1 MVPGLSFPTPRGW
14 GVRGYFRRH
23 ASNRLCAGQ
32 LADMNISLL
41 IGVGAGLASAVLYA
55 SAWTGTVLGL
65 FVLFFLSP
73 MPVAI
78 AGLGWGYRS
87 GALAAAVGCVAILLS
102 GGLWS
107 GVVYLIALGA
117 PAAVFSYFA
126 LLNRTNPDG
135 TVEWY
140 PIGRI
145 IMWASLW
152 AAAISAAG
160 MLTLG
165 TDFASIKATMLEM
178 LDKSLFAN
186 GAGPGGGAVTPE
198 QKSTFASLM
207 TAFMPW
213 ALATTWFTVAIMNVW
228 AAGRVTVQSGM
239 LTRPWPDLS
248 SITLPPG
255 MALGF
260 GLAVI
265 GMMAPDMAGLIASC
279 FASAL
284 LFAFML
290 VGLGILHR
298 LSRGYSIRPMILAV
312 VYAGLLFMPP
322 FANLIVAMIGLA
334 EPFFRGRLPPGAGA
348 SGPPSGS

>member
-1 MVPGLSFPTPRGW
+1 
-14 GVRGYFRRH
+14 
-23 ASNRLCAGQ
+23 
-32 LADMNISLL
+32 MNTAIL
-41 IGVGAGLASAVLYA
+41 IGIGAGFASAVLYA
-55 SAWTGTVLGL
+55 SAWTGTALGL

-78 AGLGWGYRS
+78 AGLGWGYRA
-87 GALAAAVGCVAILLS
+87 GALAAAVGCIAILLS
-102 GGLWS
+102 GGQWS
-107 GVVYLIALGA
+107 GVIYLIALGA

-126 LLNRTNPDG
+126 LLNRTDADG

-152 AAAISAAG
+152 AGVTAAAG

-165 TDFASIKATMLEM
+165 TDFASVKATMVEM
-178 LDKSLFAN
+178 LDKSLFAD
-186 GAGPGGGAVTPE
+186 GQGPGGGAVTPE

-213 ALATTWFTVAIMNVW
+213 ALATTWFTVAMLNVW
-228 AAGRVTVQSGM
+228 AAGRVTVQSGK
-239 LTRPWPDLS
+239 LARPWPDLS

-260 GLAVI
+260 GAAVL
-265 GMMAPDMAGLIASC
+265 GMMAPDMPGLIASC

-298 LSRGYSIRPMILAV
+298 LSRGYSIRPFILAF

-322 FANLIVAMIGLA
+322 FSNLIVAMIGLA
-334 EPFFRGRLPPGAGA
+334 EPFFRGRLPPGAGP
-348 SGPPSGS
+348 SGPSNGS

>member
-1 MVPGLSFPTPRGW
+1 
-14 GVRGYFRRH
+14 
-23 ASNRLCAGQ
+23 
-32 LADMNISLL
+32 MNTALL
-41 IGVGAGLASAVLYA
+41 IGIGAGLASAVLYA

-65 FVLFFLSP
+65 FVLFFMSP

-78 AGLGWGYRS
+78 AGFGWGWAY
-87 GALAAAVGCVAILLS
+87 GALAAAVGCIVILFS
-102 GGLWS
+102 GGPWS
-107 GVVYLIALGA
+107 GIVYLIALGA
-117 PAAVFSYFA
+117 PGAVLSYLA

-140 PIGRI
+140 PVGRI

-152 AAAISAAG
+152 AGVTAAAG
-160 MLTLG
+160 LLTLG
-165 TDFASIKATMLEM
+165 TDFAAVKATIVEM
-178 LDKSLFAN
+178 LDKSLFAE
-186 GAGPGGGAVTPE
+186 GTGPGGRTVTAE
-198 QKSTFASLM
+198 QKSTFAALM

-213 ALATTWFTVAIMNVW
+213 ALATTWFTVAILNVW
-228 AAGRVTVQSGM
+228 AAGRVTVKSGK
-239 LTRPWPDLS
+239 LARPWPDLS

-265 GMMAPDMAGLIASC
+265 GTMMPDMAGLIASC

-298 LSRGYSIRPMILAV
+298 LSRGYSIRPLMLAF
-312 VYAGLLFMPP
+312 VYAGLVFMPP
-322 FANLIVAMIGLA
+322 FSNLIVAMIGLA
-334 EPFFRGRLPPGAGA
+334 EPYFRGRMPPGGGRAAGPA
-348 SGPPSGS
+348 DGS

>member
-1 MVPGLSFPTPRGW
+1 
-14 GVRGYFRRH
+14 
-23 ASNRLCAGQ
+23 
-32 LADMNISLL
+32 MNTSLL
-41 IGVGAGLASAVLYA
+41 IGIGAGLASAVLYA

-65 FVLFFLSP
+65 FILFFMSP

-78 AGLGWGYRS
+78 AGFGWGWVC
-87 GALAAAVGCVAILLS
+87 GALAAAVGCIAILFS
-102 GGLWS
+102 GGPLS
-107 GVVYLIALGA
+107 SVVYLVALGA
-117 PAAVFSYFA
+117 PAAVFSYLA

-135 TVEWY
+135 TIEWY

-152 AAAISAAG
+152 AGATAAAG

-165 TDFASIKATMLEM
+165 TDFASVKATMVEM
-178 LDKSLFAN
+178 LDKSLFVD
-186 GAGPGGGAVTPE
+186 GTGPGGAAVTAE

-213 ALATTWFTVAIMNVW
+213 ALATTWFTVAILNVW
-228 AAGRVTVQSGM
+228 AAGRVTIQSGK
-239 LTRPWPDLS
+239 LPRPWPDLS
-248 SITLPPG
+248 SITLPPV

-260 GLAVI
+260 GVAVL
-265 GMMAPDMAGLIASC
+265 GMMMPDMPGLIASC

-298 LSRGYSIRPMILAV
+298 LSRGYSLRPLMLAF

-322 FANLIVAMIGLA
+322 FSNLIVAMIGLA
-334 EPFFRGRLPPGAGA
+334 EPYFRGRMPPGSGAAG
-348 SGPPSGS
+348 PSDGS